1 MATLPSPPPDPTL
14 AAVDAALVAQQETGW
29 RPYLGASQIG
39 GPCDRAL
46 WYAFRWCL
54 EPRLSADSL
63 RRIADGHAGEAL
75 MAERLRRVPGIHLWT
90 VDEDAGQQYEFVDL
104 NRHFAGHIDGVILGL
119 LQAPKTPH
127 VWEHKQVGD
136 AKFREL
142 AKLKS
147 GAPDE
152 KAVLEKWDE
161 QYFIQA
167 QVYLHYFN
175 LTRHFLTVAT
185 PGGRQYLSVRT
196 AYQPEVARRAT
207 ARAANLIGAARPPL
221 RLSDN
226 PADWRCKACE
236 FWRICHGPEIAAVHC
251 RTCAHSTATL
261 DRAPW
266 ICEHHGRDLDQQDG
280 CEQHLYH
287 PDLLAHRA
295 EVARVDP
302 AANTIRYR
310 MKDGSTFTNGPAPAM
325 ASRDIRERLNC
336 AAELAGVPAAM
347 SLIQQL
353 AEAMNMDPL
362 RLAAGEI
369 TEADWPKLVTAAG
382 RLMKTAPE
390 EIEQALD
397 LIDGAYQ
404 IRQQEVA

>member
-1 MATLPSPPPDPTL
+1 MTALPAPPSDPTL
-14 AAVDAALVAQQETGW
+14 AAVDTTLVERQEQSR

-46 WYAFRWCL
+46 WYSFRWAL
-54 EPRLSADSL
+54 EPVFDAASL

-75 MAERLRRVPGIHLWT
+75 MAERLHLVPGVQLWT
-90 VDEDAGQQYEFVDL
+90 LDEDTGRQFGFRDL
-104 NRHFAGHIDGVILGL
+104 NNHFAGHLDGVILGL

-142 AKLKS
+142 VKLKS
-147 GAPDE
+147 GATDE

-161 QYFIQA
+161 RYFVQA
-167 QVYLHYFN
+167 QVYMHALD
-175 LTRHFLTVAT
+175 LTRHYLTAAT
-185 PGGRQYLSVRT
+185 PGGRQYTSVRT
-196 AYQPEVARRAT
+196 AYQPDVAQSAT
-207 ARAANLIGAARPPL
+207 ARAANIIGAARPPL

-226 PADWRCKACE
+226 SADWRCKSCD
-236 FWRICHGPEIAAVHC
+236 FWSICHSQKVPAVNC
-251 RTCAHSTATL
+251 RTCAHSTAL
-261 DRAPW
+261 IDAERAPW
-266 ICEHHGRDLDQQDG
+266 ICEYHHRDLDSQDG
-280 CEQHLYH
+280 CERHLYH

-295 EVARVDP
+295 EVAQVDP

-310 MKDGSTFTNGPAPAM
+310 MKDGSTFTNGPAPALS
-325 ASRDIRERLNC
+325 SREIRERLNG
-336 AAELAGVPAAM
+336 AAGVPDVVRR
-347 SLIQQL
+347 L
-353 AEAMNMDPL
+353 AETMGMDPL
-362 RLAAGEI
+362 RLAAGEL
-369 TEADWPKLVTAAG
+369 TEADWPKLVTAAS